1 MSVQITLSLT
11 PETIAAIRKAGDDDP
26 PLPPAARQSLID
38 AVSCHG
44 VKHLRPFGKKRKTI
58 DDDAEP
64 EIFERSDESAPE
76 GHMHPKTA
84 TKRPMIRAPPS
95 ERRQTRSMTEA
106 EKGDWTIYIKELTGN
121 NVHINNVG
129 PNTTIDGV
137 INKFCEQK
145 DVFDRSDLRLVF
157 AGKQLELQRTLSEVS
172 FGRNPLNE

>member
-1 MSVQITLSLT
+1 
-11 PETIAAIRKAGDDDP
+11 
-26 PLPPAARQSLID
+26 
-38 AVSCHG
+38 
-44 VKHLRPFGKKRKTI
+44 
-58 DDDAEP
+58 
-64 EIFERSDESAPE
+64 
-76 GHMHPKTA
+76 
-84 TKRPMIRAPPS
+84 
-95 ERRQTRSMTEA
+95 MTEA

-157 AGKQLELQRTLSEVS
+157 AGKQLELQRTLSEAS